1 MWKKYNLFKENK
13 LVIWFIWYICV
24 LILWIC
30 CVIENILWNLI
41 VFIYVYNLLYE
52 IFKIFSEY
60 LCGFLFG
67 VGFCK

>member
-1 MWKKYNLFKENK
+1 MN
-13 LVIWFIWYICV
+13 IIYICV

-30 CVIENILWNLI
+30 FVIENILRNLI
-41 VFIYVYNLLYE
+41 KFIYIYILIYE
-52 IFKIFSEY
+52 KFEIFSEN

>member
-1 MWKKYNLFKENK
+1 MMNIIF
-13 LVIWFIWYICV
+13 ICV

-30 CVIENILWNLI
+30 FVIENILRNLI
-41 VFIYVYNLLYE
+41 KFIYIYILIYE
-52 IFKIFSEY
+52 KFEIFSEN